1 MYKDVPLQYLQSW
14 NRNRSFLKKTM
25 RFSLPPYLRYVLA
38 ASTVCLLSF
47 TQPVIYQTDYSGTWT
62 LNESKSEAGQ
72 FGTRGMPKKIVVVQ
86 DGNNLT
92 ITKTTNS
99 MGGGENT
106 YTEVLTPD
114 GKEAESTVGNN
125 GKRKAKLSWEADGK
139 QFDINFTIDMEMQG
153 QSMQFQGLEKW
164 SLSEDGKTLYVTF
177 NVTTPQ
183 GSFSVKGGYDKN

>member
-1 MYKDVPLQYLQSW
+1 MPVSFPL
-14 NRNRSFLKKTM
+14 RA
-25 RFSLPPYLRYVLA
+25 RYTLA
-38 ASTVCLLSF
+38 AATVCLLSF
-47 TQPVIYQTDYSGTWT
+47 TQPAVKQSDYSGTWT

-92 ITKTTNS
+92 ITKTTNA
-99 MGGGENT
+99 MNGGENT
-106 YTEVLTPD
+106 YTEAFTPD
-114 GKEAESTVGNN
+114 GKEVESTVGNN
-125 GKRKAKLSWEADGK
+125 GKRKAKMNWESDGK
-139 QFDINFTIDMEMQG
+139 QFDINFIIDMQMQG

-164 SLSEDGKTLYVTF
+164 NLSDDGKTLYVTF